1 MRIISKSRLKSFWE
15 AAEHRSAEG
24 PLRAWYS
31 HVSSKTVGWDRWG
44 DVKASFGNAS
54 IVGTCVVF
62 DIGGNNYRL
71 MVLVRYRNGVLLIQK
86 IGTHAEY
93 SKW

>member
-1 MRIISKSRLKSFWE
+1 VTIAGRQLIGKFIRKHANSKSALSAWLEEAEESEWKSRQDIKDRY
-15 AAEHRSAEG
+15 RSAAFLAG
-24 PLRAWYS
+24 
-31 HVSSKTVGWDRWG
+31 DR
-44 DVKASFGNAS
+44 V
-54 IVGTCVVF
+54 IF

-93 SKW
+93 SKWKLT